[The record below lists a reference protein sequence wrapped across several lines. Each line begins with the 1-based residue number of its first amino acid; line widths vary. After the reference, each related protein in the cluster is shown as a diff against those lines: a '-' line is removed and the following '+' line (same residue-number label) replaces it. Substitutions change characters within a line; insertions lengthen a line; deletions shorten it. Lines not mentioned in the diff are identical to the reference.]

1 MNARPNEDLPA
12 AGVTTPR
19 RPAVSP
25 ASARRRNRGA
35 VFAVLIAC
43 SGVLAACSS
52 SAGGASTTPA
62 AKVSTPATT
71 GAGSSTGSSTDPVA
85 AAKAEVARL
94 EQPSNTFVAPGPSID
109 VSGLR
114 GKSIWYVSLGQAIPV
129 LAVEQNGL
137 RQAASAVGMS
147 LKICDGKFQPAVA
160 AACVNSAI
168 SAGAAGIIMDSVT
181 TSSVATAIT
190 NAKAHKVPVLAMSAI
205 GTNSAGI
212 AYGTNG
218 DEASQ
223 AGAANWI
230 VADSGGKATVLSTRV
245 QDDTGAIN
253 DAAVGSQPVFD
264 KCSGCK
270 ISFATYTSGTVP
282 SVPSLISS
290 TLLRNRNATYGFPQF
305 DFLVPLYISGVR
317 TAGMTGKLKI
327 VSTNGVLSSMQMV
340 KNGGQ
345 NADIASN
352 RNYSGWLGMDSMLR
366 MIKGL
371 PVPTKWQ
378 IPIRIFDKTNIDSIP
393 LTDAAAMTG
402 EWFGPLDYQA
412 KFKTLWGLN

>member
-1 MNARPNEDLPA
+1 MNARQNEDLQA
-12 AGVTTPR
+12 AGVTTSPLTAGDPR
-19 RPAVSP
+19 ISKL
-25 ASARRRNRGA
+25 RRRGVVSVAAA
-35 VFAVLIAC
+35 VC
-43 SGVLAACSS
+43 SVALAACSS
-52 SAGGASTTPA
+52 SGGTAATTKGA
-62 AKVSTPATT
+62 AVTT
-71 GAGSSTGSSTDPVA
+71 GATDSVA
-85 AAKAEVARL
+85 AAKAVVAKL
-94 EQPSNTFVAPGPSID
+94 EAPSNTFVAPGASID
-109 VSGLR
+109 ASDLS

-129 LAVEQNGL
+129 LAIEQNGM
-137 RQAASAVGMS
+137 RQAATALGMS

-160 AACVNSAI
+160 AACVNSAV

-181 TSSVATAIT
+181 TASVATAIK
-190 NAKAHKVPVLAMSAI
+190 NATAHKVPVLAMSAI
-205 GTNSAGI
+205 GTNSAAV

-230 VADSGGKATVLSTRV
+230 VADSGGKATVLGTKV

-253 DAAVGSQPVFD
+253 DTAVGSQPVFD

-270 ISFATYTSGTVP
+270 LSFATYTSGTVP

-290 TLLRNRNATYGFPQF
+290 TLLRNRKVDYGFPQF
-305 DFLVPLYISGVR
+305 DFLVPLYIAGVR

-345 NADIASN
+345 AADIASN

-366 MIKGL
+366 MIKGM
-371 PVPTKWQ
+371 PVPTDWQ
-378 IPIRIFDKTNIDSIP
+378 IPIRIFDKTNINSIP
-393 LTDAAAMTG
+393 LTDAAATTG

-412 KFKTLWGLN
+412 SFKALWGMK